1 MSDPRFAV
9 VGIREEKPPAPERR
23 PRSAGK
29 SILSLWLLGLL
40 AAGCLLCSLFLPG
53 DPGAMDLARCNT
65 APGWDFW
72 FGTDA
77 MGRDLLA
84 MLWHGG
90 RVSLTIGFAAAGISA
105 AIAVAVGTVSGLAP
119 RWLDGL
125 VMRLTE
131 LFLSIPSL
139 LTVVLLQAV
148 LGTASIRSLSLVI
161 GAAGWAAMA
170 KVVRTEVRR
179 LRSSGY
185 MTAARCMGGGF
196 FHNLRCHLAP
206 NFFSSILFMI
216 VMNIRGAMVMESTL
230 SFMGMGLPLEVI
242 SWGSILSL
250 SEKALLSGAWWVILF
265 PGVFLVVTLLCVTN
279 IGNYLRDD
287 GRPRQSNL

>member
-9 VGIREEKPPAPERR
+9 VGIREPGPAAVNQPPWY
-23 PRSAGK
+23 AGK
-29 SILSLWLLGLL
+29 PVASLCVLGLL
-40 AAGCLLCSLFLPG
+40 LAGCLLYGLFLPG
-53 DPGAMDLARCNT
+53 DPAYMDLTRCNT
-65 APGWDFW
+65 APGRDFL

-77 MGRDLLA
+77 MGRDVFA
-84 MLWHGG
+84 MLWYGG
-90 RVSLTIGFAAAGISA
+90 RISLTIGVAAAAVST

-125 VMRLTE
+125 IMRLTE

-148 LGTASIRSLSLVI
+148 FGTAGVFELSLVI

-179 LRSSGY
+179 LRSSEY

-196 FHNLRCHLAP
+196 FHNLRRHLAP

-216 VMNIRGAMVMESTL
+216 VMSIRSAMVTESTL

-250 SEKALLSGAWWVILF
+250 SDKALLSGAWWVILF
-265 PGVFLVVTLLCVTN
+265 PGAFLVVTLLCVTN
-279 IGNYLRDD
+279 IGNCLRENTV
-287 GRPRQSNL
+287 RSQSNL

>member
-1 MSDPRFAV
+1 MADPRFAV
-9 VGIREEKPPAPERR
+9 VGIREPEPAAPEKR

-29 SILSLWLLGLL
+29 PLVSLWVLGLL
-40 AAGCLLCSLFLPG
+40 LAGCLLCGLFLPG
-53 DPGAMDLARCNT
+53 DPAYMDLTHCNT
-65 APGWDFW
+65 APGQDFL

-77 MGRDLLA
+77 MGRDLFA
-84 MLWHGG
+84 MLWYGG
-90 RVSLTIGFAAAGISA
+90 RISLAIGFAAAAVST
-105 AIAVAVGTVSGLAP
+105 AIAMAVGTVSGLAP
-119 RWLDGL
+119 RWLDEL
-125 VMRLTE
+125 IMRLTE

-148 LGTASIRSLSLVI
+148 FGKASVWTLSLVI
-161 GAAGWAAMA
+161 GAAGWSAMA
-170 KVVRTEVRR
+170 KVVRTEVLR
-179 LRSSGY
+179 LRSSEY

-196 FHNLRCHLAP
+196 IHNLRRHLAP

-216 VMNIRGAMVMESTL
+216 VMNIRSAIVTESTL

-265 PGVFLVVTLLCVTN
+265 PGVFLIVTLLCVTN
-279 IGNYLRDD
+279 IGNYLRENAD
-287 GRPRQSNL
+287 RRQSNL